1 MAFCTSCGSPLA
13 EGAAF
18 CSNCGQRQNVAPAAP
33 AYQAPVAEPVYEAP
47 AAEPV
52 YEAPVAEPA
61 AEPVYEAPV
70 AEPAAEPVYEAPA
83 AEPAYQAP
91 VYQQP
96 TYQQPTYQQP
106 AYQAPVYQQPV
117 YQQPMYQQYQPA
129 PTAPGA
135 NKGKSIAA
143 LILGIAALVFCLLD
157 FIYDIIGLSML
168 GSWYGASAMGGVL
181 MVFSLFTIGCSV
193 PGMILGKDG
202 DSKGKLGKVFSLIGL
217 IFGGI
222 TFLIA
227 IICLAS

>member
-13 EGAAF
+13 EGALF
-18 CSNCGQRQNVAPAAP
+18 CSNCGQRQNAAPAAP

-47 AAEPV
+47 AAPV
-52 YEAPVAEPA
+52 YEAPAAPAYEAPVAEPT
-61 AEPVYEAPV
+61 
-70 AEPAAEPVYEAPA
+70 YEAPA
-83 AEPAYQAP
+83 AEPTYEQPAYQAPTYEQPVYQAP

-96 TYQQPTYQQP
+96 AYQQPTYQQ
-106 AYQAPVYQQPV
+106 
-117 YQQPMYQQYQPA
+117 YQPA
-129 PTAPGA
+129 PAAPGA

-181 MVFSLFTIGCSV
+181 IVFSLFTIGCSV

-202 DSKGKLGKVFSLIGL
+202 DSKGKLGKIFSLIGL

>member
-47 AAEPV
+47 VAEPA
-52 YEAPVAEPA
+52 YEAPVAEPT

-96 TYQQPTYQQP
+96 M
-106 AYQAPVYQQPV
+106 

-129 PTAPGA
+129 PAAPGA

-168 GSWYGASAMGGVL
+168 GTWYGASAMGGIL
-181 MVFSLFTIGCSV
+181 IVFSLFTIGCSV

-202 DSKGKLGKVFSLIGL
+202 DSKGKLGKIFSLIGL

-227 IICLAS
+227 IIGLAS

>member
-47 AAEPV
+47 VAEPA

-70 AEPAAEPVYEAPA
+70 AQPAAEPVYEAPA

-96 TYQQPTYQQP
+96 TYQQP
-106 AYQAPVYQQPV
+106 AYQAPVYQQPM

-129 PTAPGA
+129 PAAPGA

-168 GSWYGASAMGGVL
+168 GTWYGASAMGGIL
-181 MVFSLFTIGCSV
+181 IVFSLFTIGCSV

-202 DSKGKLGKVFSLIGL
+202 DSKGKLGKIFSLIGL

>member
-13 EGAAF
+13 EGALF
-18 CSNCGQRQNVAPAAP
+18 CSNCGQRQNAAPAAP

-47 AAEPV
+47 AAPV
-52 YEAPVAEPA
+52 YEAPAAPAYEAPVAEPA
-61 AEPVYEAPV
+61 
-70 AEPAAEPVYEAPA
+70 YEAPA
-83 AEPAYQAP
+83 AEPTYEQPAYQAP
-91 VYQQP
+91 TYEQP
-96 TYQQPTYQQP
+96 V
-106 AYQAPVYQQPV
+106 YQAPVYQQPV
-117 YQQPMYQQYQPA
+117 YQQPTYQQYQPA
-129 PTAPGA
+129 PAAPGA

-181 MVFSLFTIGCSV
+181 IVFSLFTIGCSV

-202 DSKGKLGKVFSLIGL
+202 DSKGKLGKIFSLIGL